1 MTEVHIKPEEL
12 KKLVMMGK
20 KRTMFYGFNPGKKNP
35 DLLLV
40 DRKKTGEM
48 LGRIVKKEGEGTKI
62 SFGTFNVDG
71 RKLTVKTP
79 QFIQGLAKLLR
90 KHLKTIGLSFGVE
103 VLDPSG
109 AVLESDVSEDGNDG
123 AEPAE
128 AAAPIEEN
136 AEPVPGETVPADEV
150 EAVQTAAQR
159 NAITERVRAL
169 QAPVAA
175 LGEAGAPMKKAVA
188 AVVGLIKE
196 GSLDKAEAMLVRIEE
211 AAAKAAAE
219 QVATAEAD
227 ENAAPEP
234 QELLGR
240 AGEVKKRLATL
251 PDPIAEAVKKKLVQA
266 IELVKAGDFA
276 AAAAG
281 LAAAERAIE
290 VVDARAAEAATED
303 AKQAEAPVEE
313 ALDTQETEEVTAE
326 AEDENQEI
334 TDEEVAA
341 EAEPA
346 QVDEPQVDPVAQS
359 EWETIIEPLRAEVAA
374 ALDANLG
381 DVTTINLAFAAALD
395 QAEAGDF
402 KAALK
407 SAETLQNLLNEAADA
422 PEAVAEVDGANT
434 QAYEELRVKWEETRN
449 ALFADLERLKL
460 AIQAK
465 ATAADGLAQIAENA
479 DVLHGYLEELDGS
492 LDHAL
497 LALMRSKDTN
507 EEERLKQEALASV
520 NAYRSTLDSDFFQA
534 VDQNGFTKTE
544 IRGKALETLSGVE
557 NALAA

>member
-1 MTEVHIKPEEL
+1 
-12 KKLVMMGK
+12 
-20 KRTMFYGFNPGKKNP
+20 
-35 DLLLV
+35 
-40 DRKKTGEM
+40 
-48 LGRIVKKEGEGTKI
+48 
-62 SFGTFNVDG
+62 
-71 RKLTVKTP
+71 
-79 QFIQGLAKLLR
+79 
-90 KHLKTIGLSFGVE
+90 
-103 VLDPSG
+103 
-109 AVLESDVSEDGNDG
+109 
-123 AEPAE
+123 
-128 AAAPIEEN
+128 
-136 AEPVPGETVPADEV
+136 
-150 EAVQTAAQR
+150 
-159 NAITERVRAL
+159 
-169 QAPVAA
+169 
-175 LGEAGAPMKKAVA
+175 MKKAVA

-219 QVATAEAD
+219 QVATAEPD

-381 DVTTINLAFAAALD
+381 DVTTINLAFAAALN

-434 QAYEELRVKWEETRN
+434 QAYEELRVKWEDTRN